1 MTATALDV
9 SVVIATYNR
18 TEALRGLLLELADQ
32 TVERGRYQVIVVD
45 DGSKE
50 DARPKLAGLEVK
62 LDLQVLRQENAG
74 AAVARQRG
82 AEAARGKLLV
92 FLDDDMRVEKDFVE
106 AHLTEH
112 GMSKTGEPHGELARR
127 VVLGR
132 LRAETKIE
140 SMPLFERFY
149 ARMLDRLAQ
158 EAAAGHELTGSQ
170 LYTGNVSLP
179 RELFFAAGGFDA
191 TLRLIEDVDLGVR
204 LAKAGATF
212 GLSHR
217 AASVH
222 GSDHVSMERWLDR
235 SRKDGVYTTRVAR
248 KHPGSADASPWRHL
262 GKVNLLSR
270 PVLALSVA
278 LPGVAGALGGLAIRT
293 AQTADRIGLSRL
305 AIHGTVL
312 VYGIQY
318 YRGVREETGGPA
330 DVVRE
335 YRAFRRGLRDLGAG
349 DARAGLL
356 AMIRADHQ
364 ALLASQE
371 KYGGRAASGRR
382 LAVDAVQNIGFQTM
396 IGVRVMRALRDSSVP
411 GVPLGARFVSR
422 ILRHAYA
429 SDVHWDA
436 EFAPGVVLVHGFGLA
451 ISPAAKIGPG
461 CILFQGITLGLGR
474 DPDSGAT
481 GGPTLEPGVQVGVGS
496 VIVGPITIGAR
507 TKVMANC
514 TVVRS
519 VPADS
524 VVEAAVPNVR
534 TRPARA

>member
-1 MTATALDV
+1 LTTLDV

-18 TEALRGLLLELADQ
+18 TEAVRRLVHELSAQ
-32 TVERGRYQVIVVD
+32 TVARGRYEVIVVD

-50 DARPKLAGLEVK
+50 DARAALAGLEQR
-62 LDLQVLRQENAG
+62 LDLQVIRQENAG
-74 AAVARQRG
+74 AAVARQHG
-82 AEAARGKLLV
+82 AEAARGRLLV

-106 AHLTEH
+106 AHLGEH
-112 GMSKTGEPHGELARR
+112 PPDAHGQLPRR

-149 ARMLDRLAQ
+149 ARMLDRLAH

-179 RELFFAAGGFDA
+179 RELFFAAGGFDP

-212 GLSHR
+212 ALSHR
-217 AASVH
+217 AASIH

-278 LPGVAGALGGLAIRT
+278 LPGVAGALGSIAIRT
-293 AQTADRIGLSRL
+293 AQAADKLGLSRL

-330 DVVRE
+330 DVIRE
-335 YRAFRRGLRDLGAG
+335 YRAFRRGLRDLETGP
-349 DARAGLL
+349 AREGLL
-356 AMIRADHQ
+356 AMIRADHA

-396 IGVRVMRALRDSSVP
+396 IGIRLMRALRDSPVP
-411 GVPLGARFVSR
+411 GVSLGAKFVSR
-422 ILRHAYA
+422 MLRHAYG

-451 ISPAAKIGPG
+451 ISPAAKVGPG
-461 CILFQGITLGLGR
+461 CILFQGVTLGLGR
-474 DPDSGAT
+474 DPDTGAT
-481 GGPTLEPGVQVGVGS
+481 GGPTLEAGVQIGVGS
-496 VIVGPITIGAR
+496 VIVGPITVGAR

-524 VVEAAVPNVR
+524 IVEAAVPNVR
-534 TRPARA
+534 TRGGANGGR

>member
-1 MTATALDV
+1 MTVSTLDV

-32 TVERGRYQVIVVD
+32 TVERGRYEVIVVD

-50 DARPKLAGLEVK
+50 DARPKLAGLEAK

-82 AEAARGKLLV
+82 AELARGRLLV

-106 AHLTEH
+106 AHLAEH
-112 GMSKTGEPHGELARR
+112 PLDAHGQLARR

-149 ARMLDRLAQ
+149 ARMLDRLAH

-179 RELFFAAGGFDA
+179 RELFFAAGGFDS

-222 GSDHVSMERWLDR
+222 GSDHVSMERWLER

-278 LPGVAGALGGLAIRT
+278 LPGVAGAIGSLAIRT
-293 AQTADRIGLSRL
+293 AQAADKVGLSRL

-335 YRAFRRGLRDLGAG
+335 YRAFRRGLSGLQPGSA
-349 DARAGLL
+349 AREGLL

-371 KYGGRAASGRR
+371 KYGGRAAGGRR
-382 LAVDAVQNIGFQTM
+382 LAVDAVQNIGFQAL
-396 IGVRVMRALRDSSVP
+396 IGIRVMRALRDSSVP

-422 ILRHAYA
+422 ILRHAYG

-461 CILFQGITLGLGR
+461 CILFQGVTLGVGR

-481 GGPTLEPGVQVGVGS
+481 GGPTLEAGVQVGVGS

-514 TVVRS
+514 TVVRA